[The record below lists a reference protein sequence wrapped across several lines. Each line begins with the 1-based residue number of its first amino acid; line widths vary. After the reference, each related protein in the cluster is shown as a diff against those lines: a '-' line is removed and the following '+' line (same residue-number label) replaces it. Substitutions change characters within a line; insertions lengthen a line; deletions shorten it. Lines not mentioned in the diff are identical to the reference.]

1 MWPRT
6 DPTQTHTPGSSF
18 VASHRQRRRSKG
30 APPWQISLKPRSA
43 FLPVSPLSLGTD
55 LGVHAHLLKRPVIAH
70 SLEPSGREAFHRY
83 FWHTLSLN
91 HTRQRG
97 DYSLLSPCLSELG
110 SGWQEMD
117 VSNRWAVPFRKESR
131 GWGSEGCLIKNEMF
145 WGFLWQKI
153 MHTSVQQQTEVGSD
167 MTWPII
173 QVWLTGVRIHRR
185 QHVGDYW
192 EGGGVALHCSEDE
205 RQEFH
210 L

>member
-30 APPWQISLKPRSA
+30 ASTWQISLKPRST

-55 LGVHAHLLKRPVIAH
+55 LGVHAHLLKCPVIAH
-70 SLEPSGREAFHRY
+70 SLEPSGWEAFHRY

-131 GWGSEGCLIKNEMF
+131 GWGSEWCLIKNEMLF
-145 WGFLWQKI
+145 FYDRRSCIHQSNSRLRLGLI
-153 MHTSVQQQTEVGSD
+153 
-167 MTWPII
+167 WP
-173 QVWLTGVRIHRR
+173 
-185 QHVGDYW
+185 DP
-192 EGGGVALHCSEDE
+192 
-205 RQEFH
+205 
-210 L
+210 